1 MTNTKVF
8 GYARVSTKEQNL
20 ARQIEAL
27 HNEGIAERDIFCDK
41 ASGKD
46 TNREQYQALRTQ
58 LREGD
63 TVVILSLD
71 RLGRNYDD
79 IKQEWEYITKTIGAN
94 IKVIDMPIL
103 DTTNKQNELMGKVI
117 ADVVLSLLGYVAN
130 AERDKIRERQ
140 AQGIALAKAEGKF
153 AKKNKIQ
160 APEHFAEHFEAVLKG
175 KFTHTEN
182 MKILG
187 LNKTTYYRIAKELGL
202 KSNKKQVGVN

>member
-1 MTNTKVF
+1 MTNTKIF
-8 GYARVSTKEQNL
+8 GYARVSSKDQNL
-20 ARQIEAL
+20 ARQLDAL
-27 HNEGIAERDIFCDK
+27 TNEGIAERDIFCDK

-46 TNREQYQALRTQ
+46 TNREQYQALRAQ

-79 IKQEWEYITKTIGAN
+79 IKTEWEYITKTVGAN
-94 IKVIDMPIL
+94 IKVLDMPIL
-103 DTTNKQNELMGKVI
+103 DTTNEKNELMGKVI
-117 ADVVLSLLGYVAN
+117 VDVVLSLLGYVAN

-153 AKKNKIQ
+153 KKNKIQ
-160 APEHFAEHFEAVLKG
+160 APEHFEELFKMASKG
-175 KFTHTEN
+175 GCTHTEN
-182 MKILG
+182 MKKLN

-202 KSNKKQVGVN
+202 KSEKKIVKVN

>member
-46 TNREQYQALRTQ
+46 TNREQYQALRAQ
-58 LREGD
+58 LRAGD

-79 IKQEWEYITKTIGAN
+79 IKTEWEYITKTIGAN
-94 IKVIDMPIL
+94 IKVLDMPIL
-103 DTTNKQNELMGKVI
+103 DTTNEKNELMGKVI
-117 ADVVLSLLGYVAN
+117 VDVVLSLLGYVAN

-140 AQGIALAKAEGKF
+140 AQGIAIAKAEGKF
-153 AKKNKIQ
+153 KKNKIQ
-160 APEHFAEHFEAVLKG
+160 APKYFAEYFEKASRG
-175 KFTHTEN
+175 ECTHTEN
-182 MKILG
+182 MRILG
-187 LNKTTYYRIAKELGL
+187 LNKTTYYRLGKDLGL
-202 KSNKKQVGVN
+202 ESHKRLVPNT